1 MFSSVHEECFDYSEG
16 KADDSYLTNTTQKEI
31 TPIAIGES
39 VASEKVSTYT
49 RRECKCKVSIN
60 LDMANGSF
68 RL

>member
-16 KADDSYLTNTTQKEI
+16 KADDSYLTNTTQ
-31 TPIAIGES
+31 IAVGES
-39 VASEKVSTYT
+39 VASEKVSTHT

-68 RL
+68 VLIVLI